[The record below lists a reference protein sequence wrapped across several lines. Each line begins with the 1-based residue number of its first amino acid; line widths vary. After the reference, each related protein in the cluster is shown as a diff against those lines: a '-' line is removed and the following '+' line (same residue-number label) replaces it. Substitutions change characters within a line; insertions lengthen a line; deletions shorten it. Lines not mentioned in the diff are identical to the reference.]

1 MKDNLN
7 EEILRQLSLI
17 KFDRSKTLLE
27 QNEIENNIIFRNDS
41 VTINE
46 EVEKIDWCSTAE
58 ANKIKGELKDRG
70 FFTIPIGY
78 WEWKCQ
84 GLVYDETSGKY
95 VHSGYN
101 SLVEAKNDAAFGAM
115 RYFTK
120 LVTDQNYFDADLGVS
135 VLSGGGTR
143 FKFDKYGAYMIN
155 TLRNTLNS
163 YNITNATKDI
173 KYKLPATDKTT
184 AFNPYD
190 YDPES
195 FNPFSK
201 GLVFRPEEDKNLE
214 VFPRSFF
221 IDPNRTIYNTYYLR
235 DFYFDYWNIYKRP
248 DLFAN
253 GPWDFMMK
261 FFEDP
266 DVQGVVGTIKAGNAG
281 VKPSYN
287 YKTGKVTDID
297 EYGRFRGDLL
307 MATHILLAT
316 GSLILSFVPLPQ
328 AQAIS
333 MGLDFVDGLL
343 YATVDKDPYMA
354 GFTWA
359 MMAIPFSEM
368 NRLSKVLKN
377 SEKGAEV
384 ALLGFTK
391 RLANGSEFLLETDI
405 KFLNIAIKTAWTTEK
420 FVNTIKK
427 IVSVVIKT
435 LKSERVV
442 AFVFHLAKTFG
453 WNYSLLRI
461 IYKIWG
467 VSFAYDYIAYKTI
480 GRCSQTFS
488 WTDMTGHFLNFKVLK
503 KPKKFTGPTPDLA
516 ILKGKIFDL
525 RNEVLVLFDPQKFT
539 QNKQLCEALSELEYY
554 KNLEKSMQNQLKEQN
569 DPDFLFST
577 QCVNSLTGLI
587 EQNAVLT
594 KEKYGTRFETDVEII
609 QNILLLCVGTVK
621 IGVDYEVNH
630 YFNLSGDKPTKLK
643 GFFAD
648 IQKYDSEGNPK
659 GNTVFGVAK
668 NYNYSTIE
676 FSNVSGV
683 KKIELL
689 SNIGVQSK
697 PTKVV
702 ETIYPKGKNKVE
714 TKKLS
719 LGSLFSF
726 KIEFLDGT
734 IKTSDDITITPAGTT
749 MLGAVE
755 KGELTIKRL
764 NYGFFDDTTKLYVET
779 FQSQNGLKPN
789 GVIDKS
795 TLTKLL
801 DVVEEKKCGKIKNI
815 SGFEVTK
822 EDEWYAQQY
831 AAAEETIKNGP
842 DAIPYPSINLSEKQK
857 QDTLNTIMDQYETID
872 TDENRQKLM
881 NMLEQL
887 KSTSSNYE

>member
-1 MKDNLN
+1 MKNNLN

-17 KFDRSKTLLE
+17 KFDSSKTISE
-27 QNEIENNIIFRNDS
+27 NNEITKKIIFESDNFL
-41 VTINE
+41 INE
-46 EVEKIDWCSTAE
+46 ETQKIDWCNSGE

-155 TLRNTLNS
+155 TLRSTLSS
-163 YNITNATKDI
+163 YNITNATKEL
-173 KYKLPATDKTT
+173 KYTFPADDKTT

-195 FNPFSK
+195 FNPYPK
-201 GLVFRPEEDKNLE
+201 GLVFRPEEDKNLKI
-214 VFPRSFF
+214 FPRSFF
-221 IDPNRTIYNTYYLR
+221 IDPNRTIYNTFYLR

-266 DVQGVVGTIKAGNAG
+266 DVQGVVGTIQAGNAG
-281 VKPSYN
+281 VKPQYN
-287 YKTGKVTDID
+287 YKTNKVTNVS
-297 EYGRFRGDLL
+297 EYGHTGNLL
-307 MATHILLAT
+307 VAAHILLAT
-316 GSLILSFVPLPQ
+316 GSLILSFIPTVPTQL
-328 AQAIS
+328 ASMALDAI
-333 MGLDFVDGLL
+333 DGTL
-343 YATVDKDPYMA
+343 YLTVDKDPYMA

-359 MMAIPFSEM
+359 MMVIPGSEM
-368 NRLSKVLKN
+368 ARLSKTLKYA
-377 SEKGAEV
+377 EKGSEV
-384 ALLGFTK
+384 ALRSFAK
-391 RLANGSEFLLETDI
+391 RIAQGPKAMMVADF
-405 KFLNIAIKTAWTTEK
+405 KFWNVVVRIGWATAKFYDGLKTVIYIGILN
-420 FVNTIKK
+420 
-427 IVSVVIKT
+427 
-435 LKSERVV
+435 LKSDRVIS
-442 AFVFHLAKTFG
+442 FIFYLAKAVG
-453 WNYSLLRI
+453 WSNTMLRI
-461 IYKIWG
+461 FYKIWG
-467 VSFAYDYIAYKTI
+467 TSYAYDYVANKLI
-480 GRCSQTFS
+480 GRCSQTFA
-488 WTDMTGHFLNFKVLK
+488 WTDLTGHYLGFKVYHK
-503 KPKKFTGPTPDLA
+503 KPKNIGFIKE
-516 ILKGKIFDL
+516 KIFDL
-525 RNEVLVLFDPQKFT
+525 RNKILISFDPQKFT
-539 QNKQLCEALSELEYY
+539 QNKQICEAMAEIEYY
-554 KNLEKSMQNQLKEQN
+554 KNLEKSMQNQLKQQR
-569 DPDFLFST
+569 DPDYIFEKSCENTLLELIKNNQTIESKKNET
-577 QCVNSLTGLI
+577 RYVGAI
-587 EQNAVLT
+587 EQ
-594 KEKYGTRFETDVEII
+594 I

-630 YFNLSGDKPTKLK
+630 YFDLGEDKPTKLK

-648 IQKYDSEGNPK
+648 IQKYDSEGNPR
-659 GNTVFGVAK
+659 GNTVFGVAR

-683 KKIELL
+683 KKIEIL

-702 ETIYPKGKNKVE
+702 QTIYPKGKNEVE
-714 TKKLS
+714 TKKLN
-719 LGSLFSF
+719 LGGLSSF

-734 IKTSDDITITPAGTT
+734 IKTSDDITITPGGTI
-749 MLGAVE
+749 GALE

-764 NYGFFDDTTKLYVET
+764 NYGFFDDTTKIYVEA
-779 FQSQNGLKPN
+779 FQGLNGLKSN

-801 DVVEEKKCGKIKNI
+801 DVVQEKKCGKIKNI
-815 SGFEVTK
+815 SGFKITDEA
-822 EDEWYAQQY
+822 EWYAQQM
-831 AAAEETIKNGP
+831 AAVEETIKNGP
-842 DAIPYPSINLSEKQK
+842 DAYNNLDIQLSEQQK
-857 QDTLNTIMDQYETID
+857 KDTINQALDYMEDID
-872 TDENRQKLM
+872 TDENRLILLQELEKLK
-881 NMLEQL
+881 NP
-887 KSTSSNYE
+887 NYKN

>member
-17 KFDRSKTLLE
+17 KFDSSKTVS
-27 QNEIENNIIFRNDS
+27 ENNEMTKKIIFKSDNFL
-41 VTINE
+41 INE
-46 EVEKIDWCSTAE
+46 ETQKIDWCNSAE

-70 FFTIPIGY
+70 FFTIPKDY
-78 WEWKCQ
+78 WVWKCQ

-120 LVTDQNYFDADLGVS
+120 LVTDQNYFDADLGVQ
-135 VLSGGGTR
+135 VLSKGGTR
-143 FKFDKYGAYMIN
+143 FKFDKYGADMIN
-155 TLRNTLNS
+155 TLRSTLKS
-163 YNITNATKDI
+163 YSLSNNTKDI
-173 KYKLPATDKTT
+173 KFLLPATDKTT
-184 AFNPYD
+184 QFNPYE

-195 FNPFSK
+195 FNPYSK
-201 GLVFRPEEDKNLE
+201 GLAFRPEEDKNLQ

-221 IDPNRTIYNTYYLR
+221 IDPNRTIYNTFYLR
-235 DFYFDYWNIYKRP
+235 DFYFDYGNIVKRP
-248 DLFAN
+248 DLFVN

-266 DVQGVVGTIKAGNAG
+266 DVQGVVGTINAGNAG
-281 VKPSYN
+281 VKPYYN
-287 YKTGKVTDID
+287 YKTKKVTDVG
-297 EYGRFRGDLL
+297 ESGRFTGDLVV
-307 MATHILLAT
+307 AAHILLAT
-316 GSLILSFVPLPQ
+316 GSLILSFIPLPQ
-328 AQAIS
+328 AQALSI
-333 MGLDFVDGLL
+333 GLDFVDGLL

-368 NRLSKVLKN
+368 YRLSKLLKN
-377 SEKGAEV
+377 SEKGAEL
-384 ALLGFTK
+384 ALIGFTK
-391 RLANGSEFLLETDI
+391 RLAKGPEFLLETDI

-427 IVSVVIKT
+427 IVNVVIKT

-442 AFVFHLAKTFG
+442 GFVFDLAKSLG
-453 WNYSLLRI
+453 WNNTIIRI
-461 IYKIWG
+461 FYKIWG
-467 VSFAYDYIAYKTI
+467 VSYAWDYIAYKTI
-480 GRCSQTFS
+480 GRCSQTFA
-488 WTDMTGHFLNFKVLK
+488 WTDMTGHFFNFKVYKK
-503 KPKKFTGPTPDLA
+503 KPKDIGF
-516 ILKGKIFDL
+516 IKGRIFDL
-525 RNEVLVLFDPQKFT
+525 RNETLTSFDPQKFT
-539 QNKQLCEALSELEYY
+539 QSKQYCETLAEAEYL
-554 KNLEKSMQNQLKEQN
+554 KNLEKAMQNQLKELN
-569 DPDFLFST
+569 DPDFVFST
-577 QCVNSLTGLI
+577 MCVNSLKGLI

-594 KEKYGTRFETDVEII
+594 KEKYGTRFENDVEII

-621 IGVDYEVNH
+621 IGVNYEVNH
-630 YFNLSGDKPTKLK
+630 YYNLSKGKPTKLQ

-648 IQKYDSEGNPK
+648 IESRKNNRAFGAPSSTYD
-659 GNTVFGVAK
+659 
-668 NYNYSTIE
+668 YSTIE

-683 KKIELL
+683 KKIEIL
-689 SNIGVQSK
+689 SNMGVQSK

-714 TKKLS
+714 TKKLG

-726 KIEFLDGT
+726 KIEFLDGKVKET
-734 IKTSDDITITPAGTT
+734 DVIQINPTSTNFMSGV
-749 MLGAVE
+749 LE
-755 KGELTIKRL
+755 KGEFTSSKL
-764 NYGFFDDTTKLYVET
+764 NYGFFDDVTKLYVET

-815 SGFEVTK
+815 SGFELSD
-822 EDEWYAQQY
+822 EDKWYAQQY

-842 DAIPYPSINLSEKQK
+842 DAIQYPNINLSDNQK
-857 QDTLNTIMDQYETID
+857 QDTLNTIMDQYEKID
-872 TDENRQKLM
+872 TDENRQKLL

-887 KSTSSNYE
+887 KEP